1 MEKNEIDIEI
11 ENGDEISKME
21 YIFFFNEQTNHEGKN
36 KDKFKPITPEMIKYE
51 LVIEKGEDDSI
62 IITIT
67 SKNQN
72 LISQYQTYLNIQN
85 FINISPYFKL
95 FYKMNPIFCID
106 DYYSFIKSKLDNSI
120 NLGLQKNKY
129 NNIINLQN
137 SKIKFSDSNS
147 DNNAIY
153 LIFEII
159 YINLKKEEIKLE
171 LKKIETIIDK
181 ELIYLYKI
189 LLRNKYNYLQR
200 LSYLEK
206 KLLKTKLSLDKYS
219 LLLSKCNCYF
229 EHDIQLKM
237 SLLDIGI
244 DTDIFNSPDQ
254 YHFIINILSNLFS
267 NNNIALDQLYKA
279 SCNGDNINAFH
290 QNCDNIKNTL
300 IIIKTDDKKIFGGF
314 TCAEWD
320 KSNKYKFDDNA
331 FLFSLDNYEIY
342 PILEKYKNEAI
353 NCRKNFYAPI
363 FGKDLF
369 IFDGFFS
376 SKLNKTEENYFD
388 YSKSQLINEKYKL
401 SGKKNFTVTEMEVY
415 KINFYEG

>member
-1 MEKNEIDIEI
+1 MENREIDVDIPNDIQKTEYFFYDENGEKNIVYQ
-11 ENGDEISKME
+11 NNSKK
-21 YIFFFNEQTNHEGKN
+21 INLSK
-36 KDKFKPITPEMIKYE
+36 EMIKYD
-51 LVIEKGEDDSI
+51 LIIEKGEDDTI
-62 IITIT
+62 IITLNEQNENVIT
-67 SKNQN
+67 KYQIN
-72 LISQYQTYLNIQN
+72 LYIQN
-85 FINISPYFKL
+85 FIELSPYFKL
-95 FYKMNPIFCID
+95 LFKLNEIYCID
-106 DYYSFIKSKLDNSI
+106 KFYSFIKSKFDKSTIQNQNNNSD
-120 NLGLQKNKY
+120 
-129 NNIINLQN
+129 NNIINIINLKK
-137 SKIKFSDSNS
+137 SKIKIIPDL
-147 DNNAIY
+147 NNIY
-153 LIFEII
+153 IIFDIT

-353 NCRKNFYAPI
+353 NCRRNFYAPI

>member
-1 MEKNEIDIEI
+1 MENREIDDDIPNDIQKTEYFFYDENDEKNKVYQ
-11 ENGDEISKME
+11 NNSKK
-21 YIFFFNEQTNHEGKN
+21 INLSK
-36 KDKFKPITPEMIKYE
+36 EMIKYD
-51 LVIEKGEDDSI
+51 LIIEKGEDDTI
-62 IITIT
+62 IITLNEQNENVIT
-67 SKNQN
+67 KYQIN
-72 LISQYQTYLNIQN
+72 LYIQN
-85 FINISPYFKL
+85 FIELSLYFKL
-95 FYKMNPIFCID
+95 LFKLNEIYCID
-106 DYYSFIKSKLDNSI
+106 KFYSFIKSKFDKSTIQNQNNNSD
-120 NLGLQKNKY
+120 
-129 NNIINLQN
+129 NNIINIINLKK
-137 SKIKFSDSNS
+137 SKIKIIPDLNK
-147 DNNAIY
+147 IY
-153 LIFEII
+153 IIFDIT

-353 NCRKNFYAPI
+353 NCRRNFYAPI

>member
-1 MEKNEIDIEI
+1 MENREIDVDIPNDIQKTEYFFYDENDEKNKVYQ
-11 ENGDEISKME
+11 NNSKK
-21 YIFFFNEQTNHEGKN
+21 INLSK
-36 KDKFKPITPEMIKYE
+36 EMIKYD
-51 LVIEKGEDDSI
+51 LIIEKGEDDTI
-62 IITIT
+62 IITLNEQNENVIT
-67 SKNQN
+67 KYQIN
-72 LISQYQTYLNIQN
+72 LYIQN
-85 FINISPYFKL
+85 FIELSPYFKL
-95 FYKMNPIFCID
+95 LFKLNEIYCID
-106 DYYSFIKSKLDNSI
+106 KFYSFIKSKFDKSTIQNHNNNSD
-120 NLGLQKNKY
+120 
-129 NNIINLQN
+129 NNIINIINLKK
-137 SKIKFSDSNS
+137 SKIKIIPDLNK
-147 DNNAIY
+147 IY
-153 LIFEII
+153 IIFDII

-353 NCRKNFYAPI
+353 NCRRNFYAPI